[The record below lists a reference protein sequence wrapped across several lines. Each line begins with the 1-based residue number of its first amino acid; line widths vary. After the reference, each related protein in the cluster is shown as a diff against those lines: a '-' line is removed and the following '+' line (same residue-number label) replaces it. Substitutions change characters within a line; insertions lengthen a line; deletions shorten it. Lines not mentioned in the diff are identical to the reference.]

1 MTKSGITWC
10 LNSDV
15 WASLL
20 CNMLCVREKKK
31 RNMATMK
38 KSGEQRPCIQHMPSY
53 KCINYVS

>member
-31 RNMATMK
+31 KKHGHNEKKRGTKTLYTTHATL
-38 KSGEQRPCIQHMPSY
+38 
-53 KCINYVS
+53 